1 MKKIT
6 FLLLLAT
13 SSIFAQRTCLTHE
26 KMTQVL
32 NTSEKKA
39 HHNEVMNF
47 VRNSSQDNLFRT
59 TNENGTQSTNT
70 VITIPVVF
78 HVLYKNANQNISD
91 AQIQSQL
98 DVLNKD
104 YRKLNTDFGT
114 VVPAV
119 FQGIS
124 ADMEIVFCKAT
135 KTPTGATTTGI
146 VRKSIASNVSFGDS
160 YYLTA
165 GDPAWDPTKYLNV
178 WVGILNG
185 EYNGILGWAYLPD
198 QAGQPWD
205 GFVCD
210 YRYFGTTGTATAP
223 FNKGRT
229 CTHEIGHYLGLDHP
243 WGEDDSLCGTASN
256 DDGVADT
263 PATNGPYFE
272 CPTFPSNE
280 YACTVTPNGSIFM
293 NYMDYVDDAC
303 MGMFTNGQKALVQN
317 TMSGPR
323 ASLLTSA
330 TTACGAL
337 SVEDFQAIK
346 AITVYPNPVSVE
358 FFIASPFKSI
368 DEVEI
373 YNQNGQLVKVAKVKE
388 NASYKVNVDGLS
400 SGIYYLRI
408 YDKNEFVKSDKLII
422 K

>member
-1 MKKIT
+1 MRKIT
-6 FLLLLAT
+6 FLLLLA
-13 SSIFAQRTCLTHE
+13 SSTLFAQRTCLTHE
-26 KMTQVL
+26 KMKSVL
-32 NTSEKKA
+32 NTPEKKV
-39 HHNEVMNF
+39 HHDEVMNF
-47 VRNSSQDNLFRT
+47 VKNSSQDNLFRT
-59 TNENGTQSTNT
+59 SGSNGTQSTNT

-78 HVLYKNANQNISD
+78 HVLYKNPNQNISD

-98 DVLNKD
+98 DVLNRD
-104 YRKLNTDFGT
+104 YRKLNTDFSA
-114 VVPAV
+114 VVPSV

-135 KTPTGATTTGI
+135 KTPSGATTTGI
-146 VRKSIASNVSFGDS
+146 VRKSIASSVSFGDS
-160 YYLTA
+160 YYLAA

-185 EYNGILGWAYLPD
+185 DYNGILGWAYLPD
-198 QAGQPWD
+198 QAGQAWD

-223 FNKGRT
+223 FNLGRT

-243 WGEDDSLCGTASN
+243 WGEDDSLCGSASN

-280 YACTVTPNGSIFM
+280 FACTATPNGSIFM
-293 NYMDYVDDAC
+293 NYMDYVNDAC
-303 MGMFTNGQKALVQN
+303 MAMFTNDQKALVQN

-330 TTACGAL
+330 STSCGAL

-346 AITVYPNPVSVE
+346 AITLYPNPVSVE

-373 YNQNGQLVKVAKVKE
+373 YNQNGQLVKSAKVDSTD
-388 NASYKVNVDGLS
+388 SYRMNVDGLA

>member
-6 FLLLLAT
+6 LLFLIAS
-13 SSIFAQRTCLTHE
+13 SSIFAQRTCLTQE
-26 KMTQVL
+26 KMKAVL
-32 NTSEKKA
+32 NTPEKKA
-39 HHNEVMNF
+39 HNAEVMNF

-59 TNENGTQSTNT
+59 SNANGTQSTNT

-78 HVLYKNANQNISD
+78 HVLYKNGTQNISD

-104 YRKLNTDFGT
+104 YRKLNTNFT
-114 VVPAV
+114 TAVPAV

-135 KTPTGATTTGI
+135 KTPSGAATTGV
-146 VRKSIASNVSFGDS
+146 VRKSIGSGVSFGDS
-160 YYLTA
+160 YYLAA

-178 WVGILNG
+178 WIGILSG
-185 EYNGILGWAYLPD
+185 QYNGILGWAYLPD
-198 QAGQPWD
+198 QAGQAWD

-210 YRYFGTTGTATAP
+210 YRYFGTTGTAVAP
-223 FNKGRT
+223 FNEGRT
-229 CTHEIGHYLGLDHP
+229 CTHEIGHYLGLEHP
-243 WGEDDSLCGTASN
+243 WGEDDSTCGTTAN

-263 PATNGPYFE
+263 PATNAPYYD
-272 CPTFPSNE
+272 CPTFPTND
-280 YACTVTPNGSIFM
+280 YACTATSNGSMFM
-293 NYMDYVDDAC
+293 NYMDYVNDSC
-303 MGMFTNGQKALVQN
+303 MGMFTNGQKTLVQN

-330 TTACGAL
+330 STACGAL

-346 AITVYPNPVSVE
+346 AITVYPNPASVE

-373 YNQNGQLVKVAKVKE
+373 YNQNGQLVKSVKVLE
-388 NASYKVNVDGLS
+388 NAYYKVNVDGLA

>member
-6 FLLLLAT
+6 LLLLFVA
-13 SSIFAQRTCLTHE
+13 SSVFSQRTCLTDK
-26 KMTQVL
+26 KMNEIL
-32 NTSEKKA
+32 NRDPAKRA
-39 HHNEVMNF
+39 HHEEVMDF
-47 VRNSSQDNLFRT
+47 VRNSKGDNLFRT
-59 TNENGTQSTNT
+59 NGQQTPGA

-78 HVLYKNANQNISD
+78 HVLYKNTAQNITD

-104 YRKLNTDFGT
+104 YRKVNTDFSS
-114 VVPAV
+114 VVPSV

-135 KTPTGATTTGI
+135 KTPAGAATTGI
-146 VRKSIASNVSFGDS
+146 VRKQIASSVSFGDS
-160 YYLTA
+160 YYLAA

-178 WVGILNG
+178 WIGILNG

-198 QAGQPWD
+198 QAGQAWD

-223 FNKGRT
+223 YNKGRT

-243 WGEDDSLCGTASN
+243 WGEDDSACGTVAN
-256 DDGVADT
+256 DDGVSDT
-263 PATNGPYFE
+263 PATNNPYYG
-272 CPTFPSNE
+272 CTTFPSNE
-280 YACTVTPNGSIFM
+280 NACTPTTNGSLFM
-293 NYMDYVDDAC
+293 NYMDYADDAC
-303 MGMFTNGQKALVQN
+303 MAMFTNGQKTLVQN
-317 TMSGPR
+317 AMSGPR
-323 ASLLTSA
+323 ASLLTSSV
-330 TTACGAL
+330 TACSTL
-337 SVEDFQAIK
+337 SVTDFQALK
-346 AITVYPNPVSVE
+346 AITIYPNPVSTN
-358 FFIASPFKSI
+358 FFVTSPFMDV

-373 YNQNGQLVKVAKVKE
+373 FNQNGQLVKTSKLTAKE
-388 NASYKVNVDGLS
+388 SNKVTVDDLA

-408 YDKNEFVKSDKLII
+408 YNQNQFIKSDKLII

>member
-6 FLLLLAT
+6 FLLLLAV
-13 SSIFAQRTCLTHE
+13 SNLFAQRTCHTNE
-26 KMTQVL
+26 KMNEIL
-32 NTSEKKA
+32 NSDPAKRA
-39 HHNEVMNF
+39 HYEEIKSF
-47 VRNSSQDNLFRT
+47 IRNTNSDNLFRT
-59 TNENGTQSTNT
+59 NGTQSTNV

-78 HVLYKNANQNISD
+78 HILYKNTAQNISD
-91 AQIQSQL
+91 AQILSQL

-104 YRKLNTDFGT
+104 YRKLNTDFNT

-135 KTPTGATTTGI
+135 KTPAGATTTGI
-146 VRKSIASNVSFGDS
+146 VRKSIASSAAFGDI
-160 YYLTA
+160 YYTST
-165 GDPAWDPTKYLNV
+165 GDPGWDPTKYLNI
-178 WVGILNG
+178 WVGILDGDDNG
-185 EYNGILGWAYLPD
+185 VLGWAYLPD

-210 YRYFGTTGTATAP
+210 YRSFGTTGTAAAP
-223 FNKGRT
+223 YNKGRT

-243 WGEDDSLCGTASN
+243 WGEDESVCNTPANS
-256 DDGVADT
+256 DGVADT
-263 PATNGPYFE
+263 PATNNPYYG
-272 CPTFPSNE
+272 CSTFPANAN
-280 YACTVTPNGSIFM
+280 ACTATTNGSLFM
-293 NYMDYVDDAC
+293 NYMDYADDAC
-303 MGMFTNGQKALVQN
+303 MAMFTNGQKTIVQN

-330 TTACGAL
+330 TTACSTL
-337 SVEDFQAIK
+337 SVDDMQAIS
-346 AITVYPNPVSVE
+346 AITIYPNPVSSE
-358 FFIASPFKSI
+358 FFIASPFKTI

-373 YNQNGQLVKVAKVKE
+373 FNQSGQLVKTAKLSDS
-388 NASYKVNVDGLS
+388 NKVLVDGLA

-408 YDKNEFVKSDKLII
+408 YNQHEFVKSDKLVI